1 MCRFDLEKSLT
12 RNERLQRQLV
22 EALEN
27 TRSASSPSESV
38 GESSVRD
45 STPMETST
53 QVVSPSV
60 PLSTSTTGVGAG
72 EKATSVSNEE
82 V

>member
-12 RNERLQRQLV
+12 RNERLQKQLV

-53 QVVSPSV
+53 QVVSPV
-60 PLSTSTTGVGAG
+60 PLSTSTTGVGGG
-72 EKATSVSNEE
+72 EKATSMSNEE